1 MPQWSVNALRS
12 RPALA
17 ALATVLVC
25 GIAVAC
31 TPPTPP
37 PPPGPQD
44 LPGDIDLMTDE
55 QVVEALGYMAEE
67 VLAGFDDPQTQED
80 IPEEARG
87 EVNRILRLLAT
98 PDGRAALVE
107 DLRAAAE
114 GVTRGLPL
122 RDTMVDISGMGMAV
136 ADFFEPPGPTHPPGV
151 RVPPP
156 TGPGATDG
164 ANVNVGP
171 DSSAACRAPD
181 GPGTLAAP
189 DGVRGGQLLS
199 PQHDVYTRT
208 SPGESIGE
216 PGALTPTGVEPIPGQ
231 GPGIELSPLLRG
243 SQQMKVVVALE
254 DPKGFG
260 PGALYPLI
268 NLKPIG
274 GTPADEFRA
283 VVTDGR
289 IHCYAGD
296 DDPRRGYFEGWVRI
310 PRREP
315 GFQVIVEVVEN
326 DWWFRCT
333 RDNLERCDL
342 LLSAGGPQYFA
353 GADRATVHAGP
364 PPVTSA
370 GVMSDSV
377 GAFATGLAD
386 GTPGPNVLSET
397 NGERADDIEAAVT
410 AFIDRMIREKVNG
423 ALAGDL
429 LQLYVATV
437 QAQLNRPLETALDLR
452 FTTPHD
458 GFSVPDEPVGV
469 TGALRADVNVEA
481 GADLYIQIAGVPCTA
496 ITATVEVNLKG
507 NAWADAV
514 PGGTGL
520 TPRLVFDVDSDVDL
534 DMPKWAWLDPT
545 CVIARGLS
553 ALSIGEYFIEDAV
566 EDGLTEAFL
575 PHFAPTCLANP
586 MWFHPGGQPVN
597 PNQQLPEFCYLKG
610 TLQALLE
617 GFDLNDHLPT
627 VSIAG
632 TQIRPV
638 VTDID
643 NTWCKVPGAPAGCTG
658 DQDLIGKEGV
668 GVVADATII
677 SSLGDALGLP
687 LSGRFRNVFA
697 PTIQSTAAELTQS
710 HRDAQHQLAGLGVV
724 IDPRLV
730 NLTLRHLAQGSSTN
744 RTTNGLFDVTD
755 VALPSPGWKVSTR
768 PEVAPMVLGVPDPG
782 PVVCPDVCPPS
793 QYPNP
798 PSRSL
803 AAVALPDLRVDLAT
817 GPGEPIEL
825 SVATTVNAGA
835 DFDAHTKKLRPIID
849 AAQIDVQ
856 VVAGCQADYGNGYA
870 ASYALCGRGTGGNGG
885 PTSLTDL
892 ITYVVNQVVL
902 PTVTDSIGGISL
914 PSLDG
919 IVPGL
924 RVSLD
929 RVRFSQRGG
938 FITVAADLRP
948 TPRVEI
954 AASTEG
960 YGDATRVRFYPRLWN
975 IDVGLPTTYSWSVSD
990 AVTGLP
996 VATAPFPAPGEAGV
1010 SAPMSAFAETAT
1022 NFGPGKRVAATLTV
1036 RQANLEV
1043 TASTTFD
1050 WWPPAPPPNNPC
1062 APSGIP
1068 LRAGP
1073 AAMAAPVGPVT
1084 PNAAPGCR

>member
-1 MPQWSVNALRS
+1 MPQRPVNALRS
-12 RPALA
+12 RVVRAVM
-17 ALATVLVC
+17 ATVVVC
-25 GIAVAC
+25 GIAAAC

-44 LPGDIDLMTDE
+44 LPADLNLMTDE
-55 QVVEALGYMAEE
+55 QAAAALGFMAEE
-67 VLAGFDDPQTQED
+67 VLAGFDDPQTRAD

-87 EVNRILRLLAT
+87 EVDRILRLLAT
-98 PDGRAALVE
+98 PDGRAALVD

-122 RDTMVDISGMGMAV
+122 RDAMVDISGMGMAV
-136 ADFFEPPGPTHPPGV
+136 ADFDDPPGPTHPPGV

-164 ANVNVGP
+164 VNVDVGP
-171 DSSAACRAPD
+171 DSSATCRAPD
-181 GPGTLAAP
+181 GPGTIAAP
-189 DGVRGGQLLS
+189 ADVRAGQLLT

-208 SPGESIGE
+208 STGIAVGE
-216 PGALTPTGVEPIPGQ
+216 PGPLSPAGVEPIPGQ
-231 GPGIELSPLLRG
+231 GPGIELGPLLRG
-243 SQQMKVVVALE
+243 GQQMRVRVALE

-260 PGALYPLI
+260 PAALYPLI

-274 GTPADEFRA
+274 GTHADERRA
-283 VVTDGR
+283 TVTDAR

-296 DDPRRGYFEGWVRI
+296 TSTSRGYFEGWVTV
-310 PRREP
+310 PRTEP

-333 RDNLERCDL
+333 RENLDRCDL
-342 LLSAGGPQYFA
+342 LLSAAGPQYFA

-364 PPVTSA
+364 APLTSA
-370 GVMSDSV
+370 AVLPDSV
-377 GAFATGLAD
+377 GAFATGVPD
-386 GTPGPNVLSET
+386 GSAGPSVLSET

-410 AFIDRMIREKVNG
+410 AFVDRMIRSKVNA

-429 LQLYVATV
+429 LQIYVATV
-437 QAQLNRPLETALDLR
+437 QAQLNRPLETNLDLR

-496 ITATVEVNLKG
+496 ITATVDVSLQG
-507 NAWADAV
+507 NAWVDAV

-520 TPRLVFDVDSDVDL
+520 TPRLVYDVDSDVDL

-566 EDGLTEAFL
+566 EDGLDEAFM
-575 PHFAPTCLANP
+575 PSIAPSCLGNP
-586 MWFHPGGQPVN
+586 TLFHPNGQPVN
-597 PNQQLPEFCYLKG
+597 PNTPLPAHCTVKG

-627 VSIAG
+627 VSIGG

-638 VTDID
+638 VTDLD
-643 NTWCKVPGAPAGCTG
+643 NTWCKVAGAPPGCTG
-658 DQDLIGKEGV
+658 DQDLIGKDGV
-668 GVVADATII
+668 GVVADATIV

-697 PTIQSTAAELTQS
+697 PTTQSTAAELTNS
-710 HRDAQHQLAGLGVV
+710 HRDAQQRLAGLGVV
-724 IDPRLV
+724 VDPRLV
-730 NLTLRHLAQGSSTN
+730 NLTLRHLTQGPSTD
-744 RTTNGLFDVTD
+744 RTTDGLFDVAD
-755 VALPSPGWKVSTR
+755 VALPADGWKVSTR

-782 PVVCPDVCPPS
+782 PVVCPDACPPGPF
-793 QYPNP
+793 PNP

-803 AAVALPDLRVDLAT
+803 AAVSIPDLRIELTT
-817 GPGEPIEL
+817 GPGDPIEL
-825 SVATTVNAGA
+825 SVATSVNAGA
-835 DFDAHTKKLRPIID
+835 DFDAHTKKLRPVID

-856 VVAGCQADYGNGYA
+856 VTAGCQADYGSGYA
-870 ASYALCGRGTGGNGG
+870 ASYALCGRGTGGSGG

-892 ITYVVNQVVL
+892 ITYVVNRVVL
-902 PTVTDSIGGISL
+902 PAVTDSIGGIGL

-919 IVPGL
+919 IVPGM

-929 RVRFSQRGG
+929 QVRFAQRGG
-938 FITVAADLRP
+938 FLTVAADLRP
-948 TPRVEI
+948 TPRIEI
-954 AASTEG
+954 AVSTEG
-960 YGDATRVRFYPRLWN
+960 YGDATRVRFFPRLWN
-975 IDVGLPTTYSWSVSD
+975 IDVGQATTYTWAVSD
-990 AVTGLP
+990 AVTGQP
-996 VATAPFPAPGEAGV
+996 VATTPMPGTGGSGV
-1010 SAPMSAFAETAT
+1010 SAPITAFTETPT
-1022 NFGPGKRVAATLTV
+1022 NFGPGKIVAATLTV
-1036 RQANLEV
+1036 RQPNLEV

-1062 APSGIP
+1062 APSGFP

-1073 AAMAAPVGPVT
+1073 AAVAAPVGPVT
-1084 PNAAPGCR
+1084 PNAAPGC